1 LMKSSETVTTA
12 NTTTTSTSMMRT
24 MGVTLQLTLLLL
36 TIVSTTVEASN
47 RDDAEYYTARRAA
60 SKPWLMK
67 ELQLIQ
73 FPDTIYD
80 QIVGLIDST
89 VSPEAASLVPRTIF
103 VSPFTIIVA
112 TLVVANVW
120 SWLSYHLS
128 GTWVE
133 ANHILIKDA
142 SPKTLK
148 ALVGLKDQLG
158 KDAKLFGLT
167 AKQYSQCPSAEQN
180 GDLGR
185 FGPGVMAPPF
195 DKLCFDPS
203 TPVNETIGP
212 VQTQFGYHLIYL
224 RKRKF

>member
-1 LMKSSETVTTA
+1 MTGL
-12 NTTTTSTSMMRT
+12 TTTRLLPRRHKIQKHTSLRCTL
-24 MGVTLQLTLLLL
+24 VTKSVWLMNAIVLA
-36 TIVSTTVEASN
+36 TIAATVGAYRNE
-47 RDDAEYYTARRAA
+47 EYYEARRAA

-67 ELQLIQ
+67 EFQLVELS
-73 FPDTIYD
+73 DSVYD
-80 QIVGLIDST
+80 QIVTLMDTQGLD
-89 VSPEAASLVPRTIF
+89 ANFVPRTIF
-103 VSPFTIIVA
+103 VSPFTIMLV
-112 TLVVANVW
+112 TLVLANLW

-133 ANHILIKDA
+133 ASHILVKDT

-148 ALVGLKDQLG
+148 ALVGLKAQLG

-167 AKQYSQCPSAEQN
+167 AKQYSQCPSSHQL

-195 DKLCFDPS
+195 DKICFDPA
-203 TPVNETIGP
+203 TPLNETIGP